1 MNEQTM
7 RYLSAMAQ
15 ARAMRRQGLIDD
27 NEYAHID
34 QIMLRKYN
42 LPLSS
47 LYRDFDLITSEVRG
61 TMSHCKGVTTCQN

>member
-15 ARAMRRQGLIDD
+15 ARTMRQQGLID
-27 NEYAHID
+27 NAEYTKID
-34 QIMLRKYN
+34 QMMLRKYS

-47 LYRDFDLITSEVRG
+47 LYRDCDLITSEVRG

>member
-1 MNEQTM
+1 MNDQTM

-15 ARAMRRQGLIDD
+15 ARAMHRQGLIDGA
-27 NEYAHID
+27 EYSQID
-34 QIMLRKYN
+34 QIMLRKYS

-61 TMSHCKGVTTCQN
+61 TISHCKGVTTCQN